1 MPHRG
6 EDYAAPRVIPAL
18 LNEEKVGPT
27 SQTASQP
34 GVVREHLN
42 TLVAKGVKYLRSRF
56 ADRTDN

>member
-6 EDYAAPRVIPAL
+6 EDYAAHRVVPAV

-27 SQTASQP
+27 SQRASQP

-42 TLVAKGVKYLRSRF
+42 TLVAKGVKYLRARF
-56 ADRTDN
+56 VDPTDN